1 MSIFHKIYAW
11 LEDAA
16 YVWRQEIKQIVHDE
30 GVLIF
35 CVIVPLVYPL
45 LYSWIYNNE
54 VVREVPVVIVDQSHS
69 QQSRQFIRMVDASP
83 DVRVLCYAADLDDA
97 QSLVSRQV
105 AKGVYLIPADFATNL
120 NRMQQG
126 VISVYCDMSL
136 MLAYKAIYQTS
147 VAVTQAMGAEIQ
159 RKVSGNYTARE
170 DLITTRPLDFEDV
183 PIFNP
188 AGGYGNFI
196 IPAVLMLIIQQT
208 LILGIGLAAGTA
220 RERNRYSDL
229 VPINRCYGGI
239 YRIVTGKALCYLMVY
254 AIMAAYLTI
263 VVPRIFSFIAL
274 IQWQDLLALMLPYL
288 LACVFFGLTVSCLV
302 HYRENVMLL
311 VVFISVPLLFMTGVS
326 WPQSAIP
333 GFWQGVSWLFPSTFG
348 VRAFVRMNTMGGV
361 LSDVVPEIR
370 YLWIQAAAYFG
381 TACLVYKKEWEAA
394 GHCSA
399 YTFDSED
406 VFVCHGYSATRNGAA
421 LLIQR
426 PISWTSDGW
435 PQLKQE

>member
-35 CVIVPLVYPL
+35 CVIVPLVYPR

-239 YRIVTGKALCYLMVY
+239 YRIVSGKALCYLMVY

-288 LACVFFGLTVSCLV
+288 LACVFFGMTVSCLV

-381 TACLVYKKEWEAA
+381 TACLVYGVELRLSRSHAQERLVHLRKKREI
-394 GHCSA
+394 
-399 YTFDSED
+399 
-406 VFVCHGYSATRNGAA
+406 R
-421 LLIQR
+421 L
-426 PISWTSDGW
+426 
-435 PQLKQE
+435 QLKAKKS

>member
-16 YVWRQEIKQIVHDE
+16 YVWRQEIKQMVYDE

-83 DVRVLCYAADLDDA
+83 DVRVLCYAEDLDDA

-136 MLAYKAIYQTS
+136 MLTYKAIYQTS
-147 VAVTQAMGAEIQ
+147 VLVTQAMGAEIQ

-254 AIMAAYLTI
+254 AVMSAYLTLI
-263 VVPRIFSFIAL
+263 IPRIFSFIAL

-381 TACLVYKKEWEAA
+381 TACIVYGTELRRARRHTQERLDHLRKKREIRLQMKAKK
-394 GHCSA
+394 S
-399 YTFDSED
+399 
-406 VFVCHGYSATRNGAA
+406 
-421 LLIQR
+421 
-426 PISWTSDGW
+426 
-435 PQLKQE
+435 

>member
-1 MSIFHKIYAW
+1 MSIFRDIYEVIA
-11 LEDAA
+11 DACHI
-16 YVWRQEIKQIVHDE
+16 WRQELRLVIRDE
-30 GVLIF
+30 GVLLFFIL
-35 CVIVPLVYPL
+35 VPLAYPL

-54 VVREVPVVIVDQSHS
+54 VVRDVPVVVVDDSHS
-69 QQSRQFIRMVDASP
+69 FRSRQFIRMCDASP
-83 DVRVLCYAADLDDA
+83 DVHITCYAADMDEA
-97 QSLVSRQV
+97 KSLVSRQIV
-105 AKGVYLIPADFATNL
+105 KGIYYLPSEFDTNIS
-120 NRMQQG
+120 RMQQAVVG
-126 VISVYCDMSL
+126 VYCDMSL
-136 MLAYKAIYQTS
+136 MLTYKAIYQTA
-147 VAVTQAMGAEIQ
+147 VAVTQRMGSELQ
-159 RKVSGNYTARE
+159 TRLQGHYTRRE
-170 DLITTRPLDFEDV
+170 EVISARPLDFADV
-183 PIFNP
+183 AIFNP

-263 VVPRIFSFIAL
+263 VVPRLFSFIAL
-274 IQWQDLLALMLPYL
+274 VHWQDLLALMLPYL
-288 LACVFFGLTVSCLV
+288 LACVFFGMTVSCLV

-361 LSDVVPEIR
+361 FSDVVPEIR

-381 TACLVYKKEWEAA
+381 TACLVYGVELRLSRRHAQERLAHLRKKREI
-394 GHCSA
+394 
-399 YTFDSED
+399 
-406 VFVCHGYSATRNGAA
+406 R
-421 LLIQR
+421 L
-426 PISWTSDGW
+426 
-435 PQLKQE
+435 QLKAKKS

>member
-1 MSIFHKIYAW
+1 MSIFHKIYTW

-254 AIMAAYLTI
+254 AIMAANLTI

-288 LACVFFGLTVSCLV
+288 LACVFFGMTVSCLV

-381 TACLVYKKEWEAA
+381 TACLVYGVELRLSRSHAQERLVHLRKKREI
-394 GHCSA
+394 
-399 YTFDSED
+399 
-406 VFVCHGYSATRNGAA
+406 R
-421 LLIQR
+421 L
-426 PISWTSDGW
+426 
-435 PQLKQE
+435 QLKAKKS

>member
-11 LEDAA
+11 LEDSA

-288 LACVFFGLTVSCLV
+288 LACVFFGMTVSCLV

-381 TACLVYKKEWEAA
+381 TACLVYGVELRLSRSHAQERLVHLRKKREI
-394 GHCSA
+394 
-399 YTFDSED
+399 
-406 VFVCHGYSATRNGAA
+406 R
-421 LLIQR
+421 L
-426 PISWTSDGW
+426 
-435 PQLKQE
+435 QLKAKKS